1 MGMTGMH
8 LWIMKAWH
16 DGGSGGSVT
25 SDVRFD
31 KSSVEAQAVIHRLWP
46 YDSEFLVQASIFGWW
61 HIVNG
66 KEKFVDMSGS
76 PASARFIDNCTGVR
90 FNLMVSYASAGALAN
105 VYFFS

>member
-1 MGMTGMH
+1 MQMQT
-8 LWIMKAWH
+8 WIMKAWH

-25 SDVRFD
+25 SDLRFN
-31 KSSVEAQAVIHRLWP
+31 KSSVEAQAVLYKLWP

-66 KEKFVDMSGS
+66 QEKFVDKSGS

-90 FNLMVSYASAGALAN
+90 FNLMVAYASAGALAN
-105 VYFFS
+105 VYFLG